1 MGLPCIPE
9 PYKSVT
15 ASEIE
20 DALTAAILECI
31 DARGITVVEI
41 AQRYPS
47 IRAGHI
53 ARLRRGDG
61 LGFRM
66 LSSIA
71 EALGLQIKLSVRP

>member
-1 MGLPCIPE
+1 MALPCIPE

-15 ASEIE
+15 ATAIE
-20 DALTAAILECI
+20 EDLGRGIIAHL
-31 DARGITVVEI
+31 DARGMTAVDVSR
-41 AQRYPS
+41 RYPS

-53 ARLRRGDG
+53 ARLRRGEP

-71 EALGLQIKLSVRP
+71 EAIGLVPRLVF